1 MGVFSSVRSVFRD
14 SRLRSVFRDSRLRS
28 VFRGSRL
35 RSVFRG
41 FGTASAR
48 VLESGSLRIVLPP
61 KWEVRRDAT
70 RASARG
76 PDGEILKIT
85 SFSISG
91 DNPTEELPEIRAEV
105 VAKLRRTIEQTAGE
119 DVFKEFSGI
128 TEEQTPSA
136 TLVFAALKSKER
148 GFSFWQYGL
157 VGPAA
162 GLHANCQFPPG
173 AASAETILAAVKAV
187 EWKSADRAPIKL

>member
-1 MGVFSSVRSVFRD
+1 MGVFSSVRS
-14 SRLRSVFRDSRLRS
+14 L
-28 VFRGSRL
+28 FRGSRL
-35 RSVFRG
+35 RGLFRGSRIRSVFRG

-61 KWEVRRDAT
+61 RWKVARAAT

-91 DNPTEELPEIRAEV
+91 DSPPEQLPEIRAEV

-136 TLVFAALKSKER
+136 TLVFAALKSKQG

-162 GLHANCQFPPG
+162 GLYANCQFPPE
-173 AASAETILAAVKAV
+173 AASAETVLAAVKAV
-187 EWKSADRAPIKL
+187 EWKN

>member
-1 MGVFSSVRSVFRD
+1 MGLF
-14 SRLRSVFRDSRLRS
+14 SRLRGLFGGAGKASSRI
-28 VFRGSRL
+28 
-35 RSVFRG
+35 
-41 FGTASAR
+41 
-48 VLESGSLRIVLPP
+48 LESESLRIVLPP
-61 KWEVRRDAT
+61 KWKVHRDAT

-85 SFSISG
+85 SFSIGGGGPSQ
-91 DNPTEELPEIRAEV
+91 ELAEIRAEL

-136 TLVFAALKSKER
+136 TVVFAALKSREG

-157 VGPAA
+157 AGPAA
-162 GLHANCQFPPG
+162 GLYANCQFPPG
-173 AASAETILAAVKAV
+173 AKSADAILAAVKAA
-187 EWKSADRAPIKL
+187 EWKPFGRGRSSFRWLWFR